1 MHRICRSMITCTYTP
16 RSCSPRAELAT
27 HRGLAIHEH
36 AARSTERPVL
46 AVHLCAANGPRRDSV
61 PREKHEQLVAQYRLH
76 VGHS

>member
-36 AARSTERPVL
+36 AARSVEHPVL
-46 AVHLCAANGPRRDSV
+46 AVHPYAADGPSRDSV
-61 PREKHEQLVAQYRLH
+61 PREKHEQLAAQYRLH